1 VRKNV
6 GIILLG
12 LSGALL
18 LAAVM
23 AVVWAPSKAERTP
36 LDVDTTT
43 YLTGQAAKLN
53 TSTGQLESNPIK
65 ATSVTRT
72 DSNASDDEAAVFVQT
87 TCVVID
93 EGNTPDCV
101 ESNDPRLVQASTDVF
116 ATDRVTGLAVN
127 DPKYLPADAVA
138 HDGLVNK
145 FPFDTEKQNYPYWDG
160 TVGAAVDA
168 VYDRTEKVGG
178 VTTYVFRVVIEE
190 APVDVA
196 EGVPGTYDN
205 VKEMY
210 VEPRTGAILDQNED
224 RQLYLEDGTQAL
236 DLQLAFTDAQVDQF
250 VADAK
255 DNLGQ
260 LDLLNRTVPLIGFIG
275 GALALV
281 LGLLLALRGNPAQ
294 PAPMKKRE
302 PVGVS

>member
-1 VRKNV
+1 MRKNV
-6 GIILLG
+6 GIVMLG
-12 LSGALL
+12 LSGFML
-18 LAAVM
+18 LAAFM

-43 YLTGQAAKLN
+43 YLSGEAAKLN
-53 TSTGQLESNPIK
+53 TSTGELETHQIK

-87 TCVVID
+87 TCVVIA
-93 EGNTPDCV
+93 EGDTPDCV
-101 ESNDPRLVQASTDVF
+101 EGSDPRLVQASTDVF
-116 ATDRVTGLAVN
+116 ATDRVTALAVN
-127 DPKYLPADAVA
+127 EAKYLPADAVP

-145 FPFDTEKQNYPYWDG
+145 FPFDTEKKSYPYWDG
-160 TVGAAVDA
+160 TVGAAVEA
-168 VYDRTEKVGG
+168 AYDRTEKVGG
-178 VTTYVFRVVIEE
+178 VTAYVFRVVVEE
-190 APVDVA
+190 APIEVA

-224 RQLYLEDGTQAL
+224 RQMYLEDGTQAL
-236 DLQLAFTDAQVDQF
+236 DLQLAFTDEQVDQF
-250 VADAK
+250 AADAK

-275 GALALV
+275 GGLALV